1 MFTRAGLLPSVA
13 HSSAETWD
21 DGSAKHGWVLWYL
34 CTCTKWLGILSIW
47 IVIICAWVSIF
58 LLFLQQ
64 GFWNI
69 HLPKINRRNLIFTSI
84 LSRVSA
90 QSSPGSPL
98 FHSLFTVSVGATGL
112 CPQWPHN
119 LLVWQTEQLSLL
131 GGGLSVSHL
140 AFFTFITF
148 IIIPGLARKS
158 QWTNE
163 KELQKNWKM
172 YRDKLMSQ
180 YCTARCLGIKSIVL
194 NINWK
199 YLKQSKNIW
208 WHSRF
213 SSLFYENIE
222 SMNWMNTYV
231 RINSVKRLLRK
242 IFPILNC
249 FEK

>member
-1 MFTRAGLLPSVA
+1 MLRLRSVSRATSPLRILSPTVSSHQSSSTSRAHLLPSPSPSPTPYYQTRA
-13 HSSAETWD
+13 
-21 DGSAKHGWVLWYL
+21 
-34 CTCTKWLGILSIW
+34 
-47 IVIICAWVSIF
+47 
-58 LLFLQQ
+58 
-64 GFWNI
+64 
-69 HLPKINRRNLIFTSI
+69 
-84 LSRVSA
+84 RVSA

-98 FHSLFTVSVGATGL
+98 FHPLFTVSVGATGL

-140 AFFTFITF
+140 AFLTFITF

-213 SSLFYENIE
+213 SSLFHENIE